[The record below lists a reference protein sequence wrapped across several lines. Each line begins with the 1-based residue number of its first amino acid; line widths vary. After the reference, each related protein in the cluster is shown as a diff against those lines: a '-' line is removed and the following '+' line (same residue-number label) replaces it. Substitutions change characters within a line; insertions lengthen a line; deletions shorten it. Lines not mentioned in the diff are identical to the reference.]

1 MTEIEKKNGKVAIIG
16 AGYVGAQVTYTMAM
30 RNVAKEIVLID
41 INEEKAHGEAKDIRH
56 GLPFMDTTGIRVG
69 DYNECADCD
78 LIIISAGRGRKPG
91 ETRLDLTHENIKIME
106 SVTDSIKQHYTRG
119 AIMVI
124 SNPVDILTLKVTQW
138 MGLPEGLVFGTGCI
152 LDTSRFL
159 RTVAD
164 TINVDITDLDGY
176 MIGAHGEFPVPVW
189 SKLNVNGTPIE
200 EYCRENSIE
209 WNEKIKSAITD
220 STKKLG
226 AEIIA
231 AKGRTDFGISTCVCR
246 LADAIINNRPI
257 NTPVSSLLND
267 DYGIKDIALSIP
279 SQIDASG
286 ITKITD
292 TKFNEKEFSG
302 LLGAADMLKNTVNL
316 IENL

>member
-1 MTEIEKKNGKVAIIG
+1 MADNKVAIIG
-16 AGYVGAQVTYTMAM
+16 AGYVGAQITYTMAM

-69 DYNECADCD
+69 DYSDCADCD

-91 ETRLDLTHENIKIME
+91 ETRLDLTQENIKIME
-106 SVTDSIKQHYTRG
+106 SVTDSIKRYYNGG
-119 AIMVI
+119 AIMIV
-124 SNPVDILTLKVTQW
+124 SNPVDILTLKVTEW

-164 TINVDITDLDGY
+164 TLHVEITDLDGY

-189 SKLNVNGTPIE
+189 SKLTVNGTPIDD
-200 EYCRENSIE
+200 YCRENSIE
-209 WNEKIKSAITD
+209 WTDKIKAQITD
-220 STKKLG
+220 HTRKLG

-257 NTPVSSLLND
+257 KTPVSIFLQGE
-267 DYGIKDIALSIP
+267 YGINNIALSIP
-279 SQIDASG
+279 SRIDALG
-286 ITKITD
+286 VTKIAD
-292 TKFNEKEFSG
+292 TKFAEKEFGG
-302 LLGAADMLKNTVNL
+302 LLEAADLLKTTVNL
-316 IENL
+316 IEKS

>member
-1 MTEIEKKNGKVAIIG
+1 MAENRVAIIG

-56 GLPFMDTTGIRVG
+56 GLPFMDTTSIRVG
-69 DYNECADCD
+69 DYKDCADCD

-106 SVTDSIKQHYTRG
+106 SVTDSIKKYYTGG
-119 AIMVI
+119 AIMII

-164 TINVDITDLDGY
+164 TIHVDVTDLDGY

-189 SKLNVNGTPIE
+189 SKLTACGTPIE
-200 EYCRENSIE
+200 EFCRENSIE
-209 WNEKIKSAITD
+209 WNEKIKSSITD

-246 LADAIINNRPI
+246 LADAILNNRPI

-267 DYGIKDIALSIP
+267 DYGIRDIALSIP
-279 SQIDASG
+279 SHIDASG

-292 TKFNEKEFSG
+292 TKFTEKEFSG